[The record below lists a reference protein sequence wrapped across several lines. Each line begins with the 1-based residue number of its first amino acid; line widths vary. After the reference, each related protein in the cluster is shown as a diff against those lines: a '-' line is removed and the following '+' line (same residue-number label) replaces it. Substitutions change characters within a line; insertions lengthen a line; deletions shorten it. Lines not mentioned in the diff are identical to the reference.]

1 MIKGTSGLRE
11 RQSPSNQSHINR
23 MRGSVGCD
31 PVGVA
36 LMPWGSSELLAGFF
50 RMTLPKEGLVI
61 QGQCQFTGKLSLG
74 APVIG
79 LSLCI
84 PSITLTDQHVR
95 RLMGRVYRIKYEPVD
110 AAQVLSVLED
120 NDVNQ

>member
-1 MIKGTSGLRE
+1 
-11 RQSPSNQSHINR
+11 
-23 MRGSVGCD
+23 MRGSIRRD

-36 LMPWGSSELLAGFF
+36 LMPWGSSEVLAGFF

-61 QGQCQFTGKLSLG
+61 QGQCQLTGKLSLG
-74 APVIG
+74 APVVG

-84 PSITLTDQHVR
+84 PSVTLTDQHMR
-95 RLMGRVYRIKYEPVD
+95 RLVSRICRVKYEPVNT
-110 AAQVLSVLED
+110 AQVLGVLEN

>member
-1 MIKGTSGLRE
+1 
-11 RQSPSNQSHINR
+11 
-23 MRGSVGCD
+23 
-31 PVGVA
+31 
-36 LMPWGSSELLAGFF
+36 MPWGSSEVLAGFF

-61 QGQCQFTGKLSLG
+61 QSQCQLTGKLSLG

-84 PSITLTDQHVR
+84 LSITLTDQHVR
-95 RLMGRVYRIKYEPVD
+95 RSMSRVCRINYEPVNT
-110 AAQVLSVLED
+110 AQGLGILED